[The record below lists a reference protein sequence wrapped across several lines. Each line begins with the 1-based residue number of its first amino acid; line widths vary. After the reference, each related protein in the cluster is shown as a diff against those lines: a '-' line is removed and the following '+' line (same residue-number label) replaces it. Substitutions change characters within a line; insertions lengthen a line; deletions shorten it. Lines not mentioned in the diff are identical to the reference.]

1 MVEAGLPSS
10 GGYLAE
16 LRRRFERSLDP
27 VLLCDDGRRLVD
39 VNVAACLFVRL
50 PREVILTYRIDDLLP
65 HERRPDLDA
74 TWADFIRRGGCSRL
88 SAPDEELLLPDGA
101 RVAGTLFVAALKR
114 GLHLA
119 TIAFPPA
126 RELDALRASRH
137 RLTDR
142 EREVLSLVARGKT
155 GAKIATQLFL
165 APTTV
170 QTHVNNALAK
180 LGARNRVHA
189 VAIAL
194 QSGEIDIDDPPEERA
209 GAGRLRHEA

>member
-1 MVEAGLPSS
+1 MVEAGLTSS
-10 GGYLAE
+10 GGCLAE
-16 LRRRFERSLDP
+16 PRRRFERSFDP
-27 VLLCDDGRRLVD
+27 VLLCDDRRRLVD
-39 VNVAACLFVRL
+39 VNAAACLLMRL
-50 PREVILTYRIDDLLP
+50 SREIILTYRIDDLLP
-65 HERRPDLDA
+65 RERRSDLDA
-74 TWADFIRRGGCSRL
+74 TWAGFMRRGGCSRL

-101 RVAGTLFVAALKR
+101 RVAATLFVAALSR
-114 GLHLA
+114 GRHLA

-126 RELDALRASRH
+126 RELEALRASRH

-142 EREVLSLVARGKT
+142 EREVLSLVAQGKT

-170 QTHVNNALAK
+170 QTHVNNAVAK

-194 QSGEIDIDDPPEERA
+194 ESGEIDIGDPPDERA
-209 GAGRLRHEA
+209 TVARRRRQA